1 MITDIQR
8 NPKDRIRTIRI
19 ESFFI
24 TVLFFMNH
32 MPVNRNKKT
41 IVKNKEAFQSA
52 LVTYVQ
58 KFSRFPR
65 KPVFFFFL
73 FIYFFFWNGFDWNIV
88 NIKTPIKEQKKIVN
102 KQVNPFTPDLYHMFL
117 FFRFYFI
124 SSFFLKIASLKDF
137 NLGCINWI
145 RL

>member
-19 ESFFI
+19 ESLFI

-73 FIYFFFWNGFDWNIV
+73 FIYFFFWMDLIGILLILKLPLKN
-88 NIKTPIKEQKKIVN
+88 KKKIVN